1 MNTNTLALAS
11 HLSDHDLLA
20 RLVRLAS
27 AEREA
32 SAELVAHLAALE
44 LRPSVYAALGHG
56 SLFDYCTAALRL
68 SEDAAC
74 SRIAVA
80 RVCRRFP
87 AILDAL
93 ASGDVSLTSVRLLA
107 PHLTS
112 ENHREVL
119 ARACG
124 RRRPGIEALVAELAP
139 RPDVPT
145 SVRKLPAPSPVTTPS
160 VPKALPPPP
169 VESSQ
174 AWPSPP
180 VPPPAVPSASV
191 PPAAVASPA
200 VPSRGV
206 LAPPAHR
213 PIVQPTSPERYRVQF
228 TMGKESHDKLR
239 RLQDLLR
246 REIPSGDAGK
256 IFERALDLLLEKV
269 EKAKLGV
276 PAKAAAPHGK
286 AAATP
291 PKAAPSR
298 SIRPETD
305 SPPAQSARKSRYR
318 PRHVDRAAWTRD
330 DGQCGF
336 VSKDGRRCTE
346 RAFLEF
352 HHIQPFALGG
362 PATVEN
368 ISLRCR
374 RHNQYEADLV
384 FGPRGVSEAS
394 DLRAPRGT

>member
-1 MNTNTLALAS
+1 MNTNKLAVAS
-11 HLSDHDLLA
+11 NLSDHDLLA
-20 RLVRLAS
+20 RLARLAS

-56 SLFDYCTAALRL
+56 SLFDYCTDSLRL

-74 SRIAVA
+74 TRIAVA
-80 RVCRRFP
+80 RACRRFP

-93 ASGDVSLTSVRLLA
+93 VSGDVSLTSVRLLA
-107 PHLTS
+107 PHLTP
-112 ENHREVL
+112 ENHRDVL
-119 ARACG
+119 GRASG
-124 RRRPGIEALVAELAP
+124 RRRSELEALVAELAP

-145 SVRKLPAPSPVTTPS
+145 SVRKLPAPSPILAPS
-160 VPKALPPPP
+160 IPTA
-169 VESSQ
+169 
-174 AWPSPP
+174 
-180 VPPPAVPSASV
+180 VPPAPLESCPAVPSSAVPSSV
-191 PPAAVASPA
+191 VPFPPVASP
-200 VPSRGV
+200 PV
-206 LAPPAHR
+206 LAPPTHR

-228 TMGKESHDKLR
+228 TMGKASHDKLR

-246 REIPSGDAGK
+246 REIPRGDAGL

-269 EKAKLGV
+269 EKGKLGV
-276 PAKAAAPHGK
+276 PSKAA
-286 AAATP
+286 P

-305 SPPAQSARKSRYR
+305 RPPAQPARKSRYR
-318 PRHVDRAAWTRD
+318 PRSVDRAAWTRD
-330 DGQCGF
+330 EGQCGF

-346 RAFLEF
+346 RAFLAF

-362 PATVEN
+362 PAPTEN

-374 RHNQYEADLV
+374 RHNQYEAELV
-384 FGPRGVSEAS
+384 FGREL
-394 DLRAPRGT
+394 DRAPS

>member
-20 RLVRLAS
+20 HLVRLAS

-32 SAELVAHLAALE
+32 SAELVAHLAALD
-44 LRPSVYAALGHG
+44 LRPSVYAALGYG
-56 SLFDYCTAALRL
+56 SLFDYCTGALRL

-80 RVCRRFP
+80 RACRRLP

-107 PHLTS
+107 PHLTP
-112 ENHREVL
+112 ENHRDVL
-119 ARACG
+119 ARACS
-124 RRRPGIEALVAELAP
+124 RRRPEIEALVAELAP

-160 VPKALPPPP
+160 VPTALRPAPLE
-169 VESSQ
+169 V
-174 AWPSPP
+174 SP
-180 VPPPAVPSASV
+180 
-191 PPAAVASPA
+191 AVASP
-200 VPSRGV
+200 PV
-206 LAPPAHR
+206 LTPPMHR

-239 RLQDLLR
+239 RVQDHLR
-246 REIPSGDAGK
+246 REIPSGDAGL

-286 AAATP
+286 AAVTP
-291 PKAAPSR
+291 PPDAPSR

-305 SPPAQSARKSRYR
+305 RPPAQSARKSRYR

-336 VSKDGRRCTE
+336 VSKEGRRCTE

-374 RHNQYEADLV
+374 RHNQYEADRV
-384 FGPRGVSEAS
+384 FGPRGVSEV
-394 DLRAPRGT
+394 

>member
-20 RLVRLAS
+20 HLVRLAS

-32 SAELVAHLAALE
+32 SAELVAHLAALD
-44 LRPSVYAALGHG
+44 LRPSVYAALGYG
-56 SLFDYCTAALRL
+56 SLFDYCTGALRL

-80 RVCRRFP
+80 RACRRLP

-107 PHLTS
+107 PHLTP
-112 ENHREVL
+112 ENHRDVL
-119 ARACG
+119 
-124 RRRPGIEALVAELAP
+124 
-139 RPDVPT
+139 
-145 SVRKLPAPSPVTTPS
+145 
-160 VPKALPPPP
+160 
-169 VESSQ
+169 
-174 AWPSPP
+174 
-180 VPPPAVPSASV
+180 
-191 PPAAVASPA
+191 
-200 VPSRGV
+200 
-206 LAPPAHR
+206 
-213 PIVQPTSPERYRVQF
+213 
-228 TMGKESHDKLR
+228 
-239 RLQDLLR
+239 
-246 REIPSGDAGK
+246 
-256 IFERALDLLLEKV
+256 
-269 EKAKLGV
+269 
-276 PAKAAAPHGK
+276 AAPHGK
-286 AAATP
+286 AAVTP
-291 PKAAPSR
+291 PPDAPSR

-305 SPPAQSARKSRYR
+305 RPPAQSARKSRYR

-336 VSKDGRRCTE
+336 VSKEGRRCTE

-374 RHNQYEADLV
+374 RHNQYEADRV
-384 FGPRGVSEAS
+384 FGPRGVSEV
-394 DLRAPRGT
+394 

>member
-11 HLSDHDLLA
+11 RLSDHDLLA

-44 LRPSVYAALGHG
+44 LRPSVYAALGYG

-80 RVCRRFP
+80 RACRRFP

-93 ASGDVSLTSVRLLA
+93 ASGDVSLTSLRLLA
-107 PHLTS
+107 PHLTI
-112 ENHREVL
+112 ENHRDVM

-124 RRRPGIEALVAELAP
+124 RRRPEIEALVAELAP

-160 VPKALPPPP
+160 VPTARPPPP
-169 VESSQ
+169 AESSQ
-174 AWPSPP
+174 AMPSPA
-180 VPPPAVPSASV
+180 VLPPAVPSPAMSS
-191 PPAAVASPA
+191 PP
-200 VPSRGV
+200 V
-206 LAPPAHR
+206 LTPPTHR

-228 TMGKESHDKLR
+228 TIGKESHEKLR
-239 RLQDLLR
+239 RVQDLLR
-246 REIPSGDAGK
+246 REIPSGDAGL
-256 IFERALDLLLEKV
+256 IFERALDLLLEKA

-276 PAKAAAPHGK
+276 NAKAAVTPLK
-286 AAATP
+286 TAT
-291 PKAAPSR
+291 SR

-305 SPPAQSARKSRYR
+305 RPAQPARKSRYR
-318 PRHVDRAAWTRD
+318 PRHVDRAAWSRD

-362 PATVEN
+362 PATVDN

-384 FGPRGVSEAS
+384 FGPRGVSEV
-394 DLRAPRGT
+394 

>member
-1 MNTNTLALAS
+1 MNTNTLVLAS
-11 HLSDHDLLA
+11 NLSDHDLLA
-20 RLVRLAS
+20 HLVRLAS

-32 SAELVAHLAALE
+32 SAELVAHLAALD
-44 LRPSVYAALGHG
+44 LRPSVYAALGYG
-56 SLFDYCTAALRL
+56 SLFDYCTGALRL

-80 RVCRRFP
+80 RACRRLP
-87 AILDAL
+87 AILDGL
-93 ASGDVSLTSVRLLA
+93 VSGDVSLTSVRLLA
-107 PHLTS
+107 PHLTP
-112 ENHREVL
+112 ENHRDVL

-124 RRRPGIEALVAELAP
+124 RRRPEIEALVAELAP

-145 SVRKLPAPSPVTTPS
+145 SVRKLPVPSPVLAPAAPT
-160 VPKALPPPP
+160 ALPPAT
-169 VESSQ
+169 VESFE
-174 AWPSPP
+174 
-180 VPPPAVPSASV
+180 
-191 PPAAVASPA
+191 AAPSPA
-200 VPSRGV
+200 VPSPAVPSPAVLAPAVSASPV

-228 TMGKESHDKLR
+228 TMGKESYDKLR

-246 REIPSGDAGK
+246 REIPSGDAGL

-276 PAKAAAPHGK
+276 PAKAAATSPK
-286 AAATP
+286 VAP
-291 PKAAPSR
+291 PR

-305 SPPAQSARKSRYR
+305 RPPAQPARKSRYR
-318 PRHVDRAAWTRD
+318 PRHMDRAAWTRD

-336 VSKDGRRCTE
+336 VSRDGRRCTE

-368 ISLRCR
+368 IALRCR
-374 RHNQYEADLV
+374 RHNQYEAELV
-384 FGPRGVSEAS
+384 FGREQDRVRS
-394 DLRAPRGT
+394 

>member
-1 MNTNTLALAS
+1 MNTNTLVLAS
-11 HLSDHDLLA
+11 NLSDHDLLA
-20 RLVRLAS
+20 HLVRLAS

-44 LRPSVYAALGHG
+44 LRPSVYAALGYG
-56 SLFDYCTAALRL
+56 SLFDYCTGALRL

-80 RVCRRFP
+80 RAGRRFP

-107 PHLTS
+107 PHLTP
-112 ENHREVL
+112 ENHRDVL
-119 ARACG
+119 GRASG
-124 RRRPGIEALVAELAP
+124 RRRPEIEALVAELAP

-145 SVRKLPAPSPVTTPS
+145 SVRKLPAPSPILTPS
-160 VPKALPPPP
+160 ARTALPPAP
-169 VESSQ
+169 VESSP
-174 AWPSPP
+174 AVSSPP
-180 VPPPAVPSASV
+180 
-191 PPAAVASPA
+191 
-200 VPSRGV
+200 V
-206 LAPPAHR
+206 LAPPTHR

-239 RLQDLLR
+239 RVQDLLR
-246 REIPSGDAGK
+246 REIPSGDAGL

-276 PAKAAAPHGK
+276 PSKAAV
-286 AAATP
+286 TP

-305 SPPAQSARKSRYR
+305 RPSAQPARRSRYR
-318 PRHVDRAAWTRD
+318 PRNVDRAAWTRD
-330 DGQCGF
+330 EGQCGF

-374 RHNQYEADLV
+374 RHNQYEAELV
-384 FGPRGVSEAS
+384 FGRELDRVRS
-394 DLRAPRGT
+394 

>member
-11 HLSDHDLLA
+11 HLSDRDLLA

-80 RVCRRFP
+80 RACRRFP

-107 PHLTS
+107 PHLTP
-112 ENHREVL
+112 ENHRDVL

-145 SVRKLPAPSPVTTPS
+145 CVRKLPAPSPVLTPS
-160 VPKALPPPP
+160 VLTALHPAP

-174 AWPSPP
+174 AMPSAAVPSPL
-180 VPPPAVPSASV
+180 PPPAVPS
-191 PPAAVASPA
+191 PAMSSPA
-200 VPSRGV
+200 V
-206 LAPPAHR
+206 LAAPAHR

-228 TMGKESHDKLR
+228 TMGKKSHEKLR
-239 RLQDLLR
+239 RVQDLLR
-246 REIPSGDAGK
+246 REIPSGDAGL

-276 PAKAAAPHGK
+276 PAKAAASHGK
-286 AAATP
+286 AAATS

-305 SPPAQSARKSRYR
+305 RPPAQSARKSRYR

-336 VSKDGRRCTE
+336 VSKEGRRCTE

-384 FGPRGVSEAS
+384 FGPRGGSEMCDAGPS
-394 DLRAPRGT
+394 DS

>member
-11 HLSDHDLLA
+11 NLSDHDLLA
-20 RLVRLAS
+20 HLVRLAS

-56 SLFDYCTAALRL
+56 SLFDYCTGALRL

-80 RVCRRFP
+80 RACRRFP

-107 PHLTS
+107 PHLTP
-112 ENHREVL
+112 ENHRDVL
-119 ARACG
+119 GRASG
-124 RRRPGIEALVAELAP
+124 RRRPEIEALVAELAP

-145 SVRKLPAPSPVTTPS
+145 SVRKLPAPSSVVTPS
-160 VPKALPPPP
+160 VPTALPPAP
-169 VESSQ
+169 VESSPGG
-174 AWPSPP
+174 PSP
-180 VPPPAVPSASV
+180 AVS
-191 PPAAVASPA
+191 SPA
-200 VPSRGV
+200 VPAPPVVAPPVSSPPV
-206 LAPPAHR
+206 LAPPPHR

-228 TMGKESHDKLR
+228 TMGQESHEKLR
-239 RLQDLLR
+239 RVQDLLR

-276 PAKAAAPHGK
+276 PSK

-291 PKAAPSR
+291 KSAPPR
-298 SIRPETD
+298 SIRRETD
-305 SPPAQSARKSRYR
+305 RPAAPPIRRSRYR

-330 DGQCGF
+330 EGQCGF

-362 PATVEN
+362 PATAEN

-374 RHNQYEADLV
+374 RHSQYEAELV
-384 FGPRGVSEAS
+384 FGRELERFRS
-394 DLRAPRGT
+394 

>member
-11 HLSDHDLLA
+11 NLSDRDLLGG
-20 RLVRLAS
+20 LVRLAS

-32 SAELVAHLAALE
+32 SADLVAHLAALE
-44 LRPSVYAALGHG
+44 LRPSVYAALGYG
-56 SLFDYCTAALRL
+56 SLFDYCVGALRL

-74 SRIAVA
+74 TRIAVA

-107 PHLTS
+107 PHLTP

-124 RRRPGIEALVAELAP
+124 RRRPAIEALVAELAP

-145 SVRKLPAPSPVTTPS
+145 SVRKLPVPSPVLTPS
-160 VPKALPPPP
+160 TALPPAP
-169 VESSQ
+169 VESS
-174 AWPSPP
+174 
-180 VPPPAVPSASV
+180 
-191 PPAAVASPA
+191 AAVASPA
-200 VPSRGV
+200 VRALPT
-206 LAPPAHR
+206 HR
-213 PIVQPTSPERYRVQF
+213 PIVQTTSPERYRVQF
-228 TMGKESHDKLR
+228 TMSKESHDKLR
-239 RLQDLLR
+239 RVQDLLR
-246 REIPSGDAGK
+246 REIPSGDAGM

-269 EKAKLGV
+269 ERAKLGT
-276 PAKAAAPHGK
+276 PAKAAP
-286 AAATP
+286 
-291 PKAAPSR
+291 R

-305 SPPAQSARKSRYR
+305 KSVDLPAHRSRYR
-318 PRHVDRAAWTRD
+318 PRHVDRAAWTKD
-330 DGQCGF
+330 EGQCGF

-352 HHIQPFALGG
+352 HHIQPYALGG

-374 RHNQYEADLV
+374 RHNQYEAELV
-384 FGPRGVSEAS
+384 FGV
-394 DLRAPRGT
+394 RAAPGR